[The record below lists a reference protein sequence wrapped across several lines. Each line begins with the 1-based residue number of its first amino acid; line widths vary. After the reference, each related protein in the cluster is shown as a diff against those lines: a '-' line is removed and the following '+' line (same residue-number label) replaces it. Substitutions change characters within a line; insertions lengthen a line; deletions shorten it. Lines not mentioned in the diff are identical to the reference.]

1 MPIFGPN
8 EQQLKENS
16 KKDYEKAVALKGD
29 SRKEDAYRMR
39 IGLRVRGHIDKLFVE
54 AAQKAEKFNG
64 NAAMLGMF
72 ALLGAYY
79 FTDQI
84 LPGIL

>member
-29 SRKEDAYRMR
+29 SAKGRRLPDAYRAPR
-39 IGLRVRGHIDKLFVE
+39 ARAHR
-54 AAQKAEKFNG
+54 
-64 NAAMLGMF
+64 
-72 ALLGAYY
+72 
-79 FTDQI
+79 
-84 LPGIL
+84 

>member
-29 SRKEDAYRMR
+29 SERKTPT
-39 IGLRVRGHIDKLFVE
+39 GCVSVRVRGHIDKLFVE
-54 AAQKAEKFNG
+54 AAQKLKVN
-64 NAAMLGMF
+64 
-72 ALLGAYY
+72 
-79 FTDQI
+79 TSQ
-84 LPGIL
+84 